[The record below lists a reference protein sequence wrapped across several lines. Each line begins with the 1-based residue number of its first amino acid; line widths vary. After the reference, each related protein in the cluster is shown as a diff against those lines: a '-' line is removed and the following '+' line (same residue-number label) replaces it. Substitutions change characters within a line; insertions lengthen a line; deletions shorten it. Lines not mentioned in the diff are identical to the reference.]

1 MGCRKIEFTN
11 CEGLEKKFV
20 SNMVEKN
27 ASQRPA
33 SDIRAAGARRILGV
47 TKKGNQFAVK
57 KEESSPTSPKYR
69 GVRMRQWG
77 KWVSEIR
84 EPNKRSRIWLGSF
97 PTAEMAARAYD
108 AAVVCLRGPN
118 ASLNFPDSPA
128 KALPRCHSPKDV
140 QIAAAA
146 AAAAAE
152 PCTPLSFPAQPV
164 AQSLKAQLNN
174 METEPSPRVATAASS
189 VTNGGNLEK
198 KFEEQLDV
206 EESVCTGESF
216 PDLEE
221 VELAWDGDMKN
232 FIDLPPLEDLLN
244 STECSQFALEHS
256 EFPAYRDC
264 RSSSGSLETIVMD
277 QLYNLFTV

>member
-1 MGCRKIEFTN
+1 MKV
-11 CEGLEKKFV
+11 LEKEIV
-20 SNMVEKN
+20 LRMVEKN
-27 ASQRPA
+27 ANQKAA
-33 SDIRAAGARRILGV
+33 SDIRAAGARHILGV
-47 TKKGNQFAVK
+47 VKKDNQF
-57 KEESSPTSPKYR
+57 KEENPTSPKYR

-140 QIAAAA
+140 QVAAAA

-152 PCTPLSFPAQPV
+152 PCTPLSFPPQPV
-164 AQSLKAQLNN
+164 AQSLNMQLMD
-174 METEPSPRVATAASS
+174 MEPEASPRVPAEESSSGRAAAK
-189 VTNGGNLEK
+189 LE
-198 KFEEQLDV
+198 ELDAD
-206 EESVCTGESF
+206 ESVCTGESCP
-216 PDLEE
+216 PDSGYSLEE
-221 VELAWDGDMKN
+221 VNLAWDCDMKN
-232 FIDLPPLEDLLN
+232 FIELPPLEDLLN
-244 STECSQFALEHS
+244 ATDCGQLAGAVQEEL
-256 EFPAYRDC
+256 PAYRDC
-264 RSSSGSLETIVMD
+264 RSSSGSLENNTYD

>member
-1 MGCRKIEFTN
+1 
-11 CEGLEKKFV
+11 
-20 SNMVEKN
+20 MVEKN

-33 SDIRAAGARRILGV
+33 SDIRAAGARHILGV
-47 TKKGNQFAVK
+47 TKKENQFAVK
-57 KEESSPTSPKYR
+57 EESPISPKYR

-128 KALPRCHSPKDV
+128 KALPRCNSPKDV
-140 QIAAAA
+140 QIAAAQ

-152 PCTPLSFPAQPV
+152 PCTPLSYPAQPV
-164 AQSLKAQLNN
+164 AQSLKAQL
-174 METEPSPRVATAASS
+174 EDFSPRIAAEESSSGNAT
-189 VTNGGNLEK
+189 TK
-198 KFEEQLDV
+198 KIQELDV
-206 EESVCTGESF
+206 EESACTGESENF
-216 PDLEE
+216 ISLEE
-221 VELAWDGDMKN
+221 VDLAWDGDMKS
-232 FIDLPPLEDLLN
+232 FIELPPLEDLLN
-244 STECSQFALEHS
+244 ATDAG

-264 RSSSGSLETIVMD
+264 RSSSGPLETNTLD